1 MERHRI
7 KNNEATSKLLNPHT
21 IRDKK
26 DINNKWNHQV
36 KLEKSPLIEMPEYLY
51 NNQDKYAD
59 WIAK

>member
-26 DINNKWNHQV
+26 DINNKTQKVFQRISCNV
-36 KLEKSPLIEMPEYLY
+36 FSR
-51 NNQDKYAD
+51 
-59 WIAK
+59 